1 MNDGGS
7 ATITLTVTPHQE
19 GELSNTANASAA
31 QTDPNPDDNS
41 STAETTVEPLAIP
54 TLHGSMQTLL
64 GALMGAL
71 GLATLRKRLSRR
83 RS

>member
-1 MNDGGS
+1 
-7 ATITLTVTPHQE
+7 
-19 GELSNTANASAA
+19 
-31 QTDPNPDDNS
+31 
-41 STAETTVEPLAIP
+41 LAIP